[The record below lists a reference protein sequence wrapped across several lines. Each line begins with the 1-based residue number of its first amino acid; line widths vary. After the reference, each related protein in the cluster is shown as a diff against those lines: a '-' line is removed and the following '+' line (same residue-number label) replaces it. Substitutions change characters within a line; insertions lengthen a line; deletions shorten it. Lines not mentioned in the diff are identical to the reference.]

1 MFKTKILIQ
10 KYIVDVIDLRET
22 KPVKLEEII
31 STNDVLYM
39 YDNNELTKHIITSK
53 YTKLG
58 YQVQS
63 VTLVSEKEIFLDLLD
78 LWKNN

>member
-1 MFKTKILIQ
+1 
-10 KYIVDVIDLRET
+10 
-22 KPVKLEEII
+22 
-31 STNDVLYM
+31 M